1 MDLSIGS
8 STDASDQA
16 SPELLPCHALPQLDS
31 PTGNPA
37 LMLPLCVLGPK
48 PADQDLLAAEND
60 PSLPPNNQASSRTMR
75 TSAQAVL
82 NSPDEE
88 NVAPFKPTIE
98 EEEDPIHV
106 LQPSYA
112 FNFEV
117 TPPANG
123 SDGPVP
129 LVSPEPPH
137 LNFPQVW
144 SQTQFFLFASSKKI
158 IDLSRGLINDSSSV
172 EGLFFFVPPSNSLV
186 SFSNFEGLLQLT
198 WCPSWTLNLAPCTAS
213 GNVQGQACH
222 ARHRCHRTQ

>member
-123 SDGPVP
+123 SDVPVP

-137 LNFPQVW
+137 LDFPQVW
-144 SQTQFFLFASSKKI
+144 SLAQFFLFTLCKK
-158 IDLSRGLINDSSSV
+158 
-172 EGLFFFVPPSNSLV
+172 
-186 SFSNFEGLLQLT
+186 
-198 WCPSWTLNLAPCTAS
+198 
-213 GNVQGQACH
+213 
-222 ARHRCHRTQ
+222 

>member
-1 MDLSIGS
+1 
-8 STDASDQA
+8 
-16 SPELLPCHALPQLDS
+16 
-31 PTGNPA
+31 
-37 LMLPLCVLGPK
+37 
-48 PADQDLLAAEND
+48 
-60 PSLPPNNQASSRTMR
+60 MR

-88 NVAPFKPTIE
+88 SVAPIKPIE

-137 LNFPQVW
+137 LDFPQVW
-144 SQTQFFLFASSKKI
+144 PLTPFFQFPF
-158 IDLSRGLINDSSSV
+158 
-172 EGLFFFVPPSNSLV
+172 
-186 SFSNFEGLLQLT
+186 
-198 WCPSWTLNLAPCTAS
+198 
-213 GNVQGQACH
+213 
-222 ARHRCHRTQ
+222 

>member
-8 STDASDQA
+8 SSDASDQA

-60 PSLPPNNQASSRTMR
+60 PSLPQNNQASSRTMR

-88 NVAPFKPTIE
+88 NVAPNEE

-106 LQPSYA
+106 LHPSYA

-137 LNFPQVW
+137 IDFPQVW
-144 SQTQFFLFASSKKI
+144 SQTQFF
-158 IDLSRGLINDSSSV
+158 SV
-172 EGLFFFVPPSNSLV
+172 C
-186 SFSNFEGLLQLT
+186 FS
-198 WCPSWTLNLAPCTAS
+198 
-213 GNVQGQACH
+213 
-222 ARHRCHRTQ
+222 